1 MRRRAWWR
9 DGVWIPGTGSALTME
24 PTTDTLVQTDEWTAQ
39 GSLDTVRSRL
49 LAVAEDRG
57 AKVLVADDA
66 QLELRFGSRL
76 AARLGGVVMK
86 ASRERLPVRVRLDLT
101 SANGDGVRV
110 HATVAEDAGW
120 NLFSLPF
127 RTDPYRSA
135 MSDAVDHLRAATGP
149 ASVSVR

>member
-1 MRRRAWWR
+1 
-9 DGVWIPGTGSALTME
+9 ME

-76 AARLGGVVMK
+76 AARDGALG
-86 ASRERLPVRVRLDLT
+86 A
-101 SANGDGVRV
+101 
-110 HATVAEDAGW
+110 VAEGVAAHDDIEFPTGGAIRRLARRMG
-120 NLFSLPF
+120 
-127 RTDPYRSA
+127 
-135 MSDAVDHLRAATGP
+135 SDVIAT
-149 ASVSVR
+149 